1 MGRASLYKMEHPARM
16 SEGKGLLAVF
26 QSRRTAH
33 ATDDPL
39 WSHRARCF
47 VSPTKHRPRN
57 VDEDEHIHFGQVPA
71 LAVPCGNSL
80 ISFDIAF

>member
-33 ATDDPL
+33 ATHDPL
-39 WSHRARCF
+39 WSMVA
-47 VSPTKHRPRN
+47 VSN
-57 VDEDEHIHFGQVPA
+57 WD
-71 LAVPCGNSL
+71 
-80 ISFDIAF
+80 